1 MTRSFFATVLTAV
14 LLACSC
20 SQQTTEPSGNPDN
33 GKDDTPVKLD
43 IKIITEQARSITTTS
58 ATVSASYQ
66 GAVTE
71 IRDRGFVYGLSAQ
84 KLDQTAGLSSATESS
99 GSFTATL
106 SSLEP
111 GQTYYYKA
119 YLTVWSEEEKQYVD
133 FFGDLL
139 DFCTE
144 APPQQ
149 PAAKPVYL
157 GCYEMPAIQLKS
169 ATSYSNSGPE
179 TYGSTNWYNFETTNQ
194 DQMVVT
200 HTYSYNG
207 KVYRNWTALID
218 AGRKGPQW
226 SAFVMHKDAYPDKNV
241 GRTGS
246 WKPDPGIPASW
257 QQSLA
262 SSTHSRGHYVASKYR
277 QATGDAN
284 KQTFYY
290 TNQSLQYQN
299 GFNDGMWSALEDA
312 VEANAPSG
320 RDTLYVTVGVL
331 YEDPDNYQTPNSGGT
346 PVLAPSHFF
355 KCLMLCKFDQGGTMT
370 SAKGVAYFFENIPYS
385 GKNYSAYA
393 TTIDAVEQRSGQ
405 DFFTNV
411 PKNLQDAAE
420 KMSSG
425 LW

>member
-1 MTRSFFATVLTAV
+1 MTKFFFATALTAL

-20 SQQTTEPSGNPDN
+20 TDPAKEPDGNTD
-33 GKDDTPVKLD
+33 KDKEQTPVKLD
-43 IKIITEQARSITTTS
+43 VKITTEQATAITTTS
-58 ATVSASYQ
+58 ATVSARYQ

-71 IRDRGFVYGLSAQ
+71 IRDRGFVYGTSAQ
-84 KLDQTAGLSSATESS
+84 HLDQTAGLNSTTESS

-119 YLTVWSEEEKQYVD
+119 YLTVWSDEENKFVD
-133 FFGDLL
+133 FYGDVL
-139 DFCTE
+139 DFRTE
-144 APPQQ
+144 APEQ
-149 PAAKPVYL
+149 PLAKPAYL
-157 GCYEMPAIQLKS
+157 GCYEMPAIRLKS
-169 ATSYSNSGPE
+169 QTSYSNSGSE
-179 TYGSTNWYNFETTNQ
+179 TFGSTNWYNFETTDP
-194 DQMVVT
+194 DQVVVT
-200 HTYSYNG
+200 HTYAYDG

-218 AGRKGPQW
+218 GNKKGPQW
-226 SAFVMHKDAYPDKNV
+226 SAFVMQKDAYPNKNV

-246 WKPDPGIPASW
+246 WTPDPGIPASW

-262 SSTHSRGHYVASKYR
+262 TPTHSRGHYVASKYR

-290 TNQSLQYQN
+290 TNQTLQYQN
-299 GFNDGMWSALEDA
+299 GFNDGIWSALEDA

-331 YEDPDNYQTPNSGGT
+331 YEDPDNYLTPNNGGT

-355 KCLMLCKFDQGGTMT
+355 KCLMLCKFDQDGAMT
-370 SAKGVAYFFENIPYS
+370 AAHGVAYFFENIPYS

-411 PKNLQDAAE
+411 PKDLQDAAE